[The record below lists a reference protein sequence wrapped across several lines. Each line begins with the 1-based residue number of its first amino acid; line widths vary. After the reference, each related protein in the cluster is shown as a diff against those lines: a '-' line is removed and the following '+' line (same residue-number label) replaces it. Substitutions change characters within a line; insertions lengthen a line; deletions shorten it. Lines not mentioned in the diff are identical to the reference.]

1 MNHFDYVE
9 GLLHAEAVSLDAIAA
24 ALGTPFYCYA
34 SATLERH
41 YRVLEAAFEGQRA
54 TICYSLKANSNLAVI
69 RSLANLGA
77 GADIVSQG
85 ELRRALAAGVPAEK
99 IIFSGVGKTRE
110 EMALALEAGIHQ
122 FNVESEPELEALNE
136 VALARQTRAPVALR
150 INPDIDARTHEK
162 IATGRKE
169 NKFGIPWGRAP
180 ELFARARAMTGIEP
194 VGVDVH
200 IGSQLTEIG
209 PFERAFER
217 LAGLVRAL
225 RAEGHAISRVDL
237 GGGLGI
243 PYEAEDPPAPEHYA
257 QIVRRTITPLDCEI
271 ILEPGRVIVGNAGV
285 LVCRVIYVKPAE
297 SRTFVILDGAMND
310 LLRPSLYGA
319 YHRIVPV
326 RQPAGGAPLEP
337 VDVVGP
343 ICETGDSFAQNRPMP
358 PLAAGDLVAVMSA
371 GAYGAVMA
379 SSYNSR
385 PLVPEVLVKGAAF
398 SVIRPR
404 PDYDDMLA
412 MDVMPDWLNAPA

>member
-1 MNHFDYVE
+1 MNHFDYVQ

-34 SATLERH
+34 TATLERH

-54 TICYSLKANSNLAVI
+54 TICYSLKANSNLAVV
-69 RSLANLGA
+69 RSLAVLGA

-85 ELRRALAAGVPAEK
+85 ELRRALAAGVPAKK

-110 EMALALEAGIHQ
+110 EMALALEVGIHQ
-122 FNVESEPELEALNE
+122 FNVESEPELEALNA

-150 INPDIDARTHEK
+150 INPDVDARTHEK
-162 IATGRKE
+162 ISTGRKE
-169 NKFGIPWGRAP
+169 DKFGIPWGRAP
-180 ELFARARAMTGIEP
+180 ELFARARAMAGIEP
-194 VGVDVH
+194 VGIDVH

-243 PYEAEDPPAPEHYA
+243 PYEAEEPPAPEHYA
-257 QIVRRTITPLDCEI
+257 QIVRRTIAPLGCEI

-285 LVCRVIYVKPAE
+285 LVCRVIYVKTAE

-337 VDVVGP
+337 VDIVGP

-358 PLAAGDLVAVMSA
+358 PLAAGDLVAIMSA

-385 PLVPEVLVKGAAF
+385 LLVPEVLVKGAAF

-404 PDYDDMLA
+404 PSYDDMLA